1 MDTRGHRGCDDLD
14 SGKLS
19 PTAVL
24 GGQATGQAEQ
34 SRHNE
39 AATNREAGRGSPQE
53 GWSRRGHFIS
63 YTFPQI
69 IKELWYLSFQLNI
82 QQMLHVLIKP
92 ELLLMGY
99 VGTYEHVSLS

>member
-1 MDTRGHRGCDDLD
+1 M
-14 SGKLS
+14 
-19 PTAVL
+19 L

-39 AATNREAGRGSPQE
+39 AATNREAGRGSRQE

-63 YTFPQI
+63 YTFSQI

-82 QQMLHVLIKP
+82 QQMLHVLTKP